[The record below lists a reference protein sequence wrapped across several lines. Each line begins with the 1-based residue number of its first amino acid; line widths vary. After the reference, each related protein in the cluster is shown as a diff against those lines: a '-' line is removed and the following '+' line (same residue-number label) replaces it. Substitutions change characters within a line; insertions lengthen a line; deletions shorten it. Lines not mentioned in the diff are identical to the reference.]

1 MMVGG
6 IYGYMENLWMIYVA
20 ATEGVINS
28 EEKQFL
34 FRLANFEITLV
45 SVQLLAPTTCL
56 EKQDSLKNSMFLIFT
71 VGKIPIRTT
80 DYFLSTKTSN
90 KSKGWVLPLFKLLK
104 KQAMKRYFY
113 F

>member
-1 MMVGG
+1 MVGG
-6 IYGYMENLWMIYVA
+6 IYGCMENLWMIYVA

-56 EKQDSLKNSMFLIFT
+56 EKQDSLKFNVLVLYSWKNPNPYVWL
-71 VGKIPIRTT
+71 
-80 DYFLSTKTSN
+80 LSIN
-90 KSKGWVLPLFKLLK
+90 
-104 KQAMKRYFY
+104 
-113 F
+113 